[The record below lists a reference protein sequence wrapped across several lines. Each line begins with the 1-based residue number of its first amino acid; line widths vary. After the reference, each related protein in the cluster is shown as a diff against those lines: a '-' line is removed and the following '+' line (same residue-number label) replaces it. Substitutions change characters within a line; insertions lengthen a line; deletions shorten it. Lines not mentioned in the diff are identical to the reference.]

1 MSYILAQI
9 LVCLLIAGIIG
20 AIIGWIMRGGC
31 SCEDELLAKDLELS
45 EKLALANAQWEEKF
59 QTQTKE
65 FDMQRQSLN
74 ASLSSSKSDA
84 QRAISDLENKW
95 EGKVQGIKGDYDAK
109 ISGLGLEKQSLQEN
123 LDKEKTYAE
132 NVEKKLVAA
141 AENMDECYD
150 IQEVEGIGPSYGKQ
164 LKSMGIETTC
174 NLVEAFCKKD
184 ENIEKAANAMKVDPE
199 TIKAWTS
206 MADLMKI
213 PGVGGQYAELMQ
225 IVGVSSR
232 EDLVNADA
240 SVLYDEM
247 VNFNK
252 KSPIVPTVPTLQTL
266 KGWIDL
272 V

>member
-9 LVCLLIAGIIG
+9 LICLLIAGIIG
-20 AIIGWIMRGGC
+20 AIIGWLMRGGC

-45 EKLALANAQWEEKF
+45 EKLALTNARWEEKI
-59 QTQTKE
+59 QTQKGD
-65 FDMQRQSLN
+65 FDLEKQTLS
-74 ASLSSSKSDA
+74 ASLLSSKSDA
-84 QRAISDLENKW
+84 KKAISDLENKW
-95 EGKVQGIKGDYDAK
+95 EGKVQGIKSDYNTK
-109 ISGLGLEKQSLQEN
+109 IGGLDLEKKSLQEN
-123 LDKEKTYAE
+123 LNKEKTHAE
-132 NVEKKLVAA
+132 NAEKKLVAA

-164 LKSMGIETTC
+164 LRAMGIETTC
-174 NLVEAFCKKD
+174 NMVEAFFDKF
-184 ENIEKAANAMKVDPE
+184 ENVEKAAGAMKVDPE

-206 MADLMKI
+206 MADLMKT

-225 IVGVSSR
+225 IVGISSR
-232 EDLVNADA
+232 EDLANANA
-240 SVLYDEM
+240 TSLYNEM
-247 VNFNK
+247 ANFNK

>member
-9 LVCLLIAGIIG
+9 LICLLIAGVIG

-31 SCEDELLAKDLELS
+31 SCEEELLAKDLELS
-45 EKLALANAQWEEKF
+45 EKLALTNANWEEKL
-59 QTQTKE
+59 QTQKRE
-65 FDMQRQSLN
+65 FDVEKQSLN
-74 ASLSSSKSDA
+74 ASLLSSKSDA
-84 QRAISDLENKW
+84 KRAMSNLESEW
-95 EGKVQGIKGDYDAK
+95 EGKIQGIKGDYDAK
-109 ISGLGLEKQSLQEN
+109 ISGLDIEKQSLQEN
-123 LDKEKTYAE
+123 LNKEKTYAQ

-164 LKSMGIETTC
+164 LRAMGVETTC
-174 NLVEAFCKKD
+174 NLVEAFYKKD
-184 ENIEKAANAMKVDPE
+184 DNIEKAANAMKIDPE

-225 IVGVSSR
+225 IVGISSR
-232 EDLVNADA
+232 ADLANADDT
-240 SVLYDEM
+240 SLYDEM
-247 VNFNK
+247 VSFNK
-252 KSPIVPTVPTLQTL
+252 KSPIVPSVPTLQTL